1 MLVKAFERKHT
12 FIVGTSVTTG
22 ATDTVVW
29 SGIHHKTNTHGGSS
43 HFGYPD
49 PTYLNRVTLEMADRG
64 VTFENKEKEVA
75 EVTKNGKG
83 SRTV

>member
-1 MLVKAFERKHT
+1 M
-12 FIVGTSVTTG
+12 GTSVTTG
-22 ATDTVVW
+22 ATNTVVW

-64 VTFENKEKEVA
+64 VTLDSGENIA
-75 EVTKNGKG
+75 AIIGGKSG
-83 SRTV
+83 KR